1 MKQFESDLKTLQSIC
16 SEKKFVLDC
25 DVPIPADRLT
35 FLKALDLIDLR
46 GWADNHLQIVITD
59 YGITYFFNKSE
70 ARKDT
75 ILHWS
80 INFAVAVL
88 SACFGSAFT
97 LMLQW
102 IIVK

>member
-1 MKQFESDLKTLQSIC
+1 MKQFESDLKTLQSML

-25 DVPIPADRLT
+25 DVPIPSDRLT
-35 FLKALDLIDLR
+35 FLKALELIELR
-46 GWADNHLQIVITD
+46 EWAEGHLRIVITD
-59 YGITYFFNKSE
+59 SGITYFFNKSQ

-75 ILHWS
+75 IVHWS

-97 LMLQW
+97 LVLQW
-102 IIVK
+102 IITT